1 MKKILFLMLTFL
13 IITGVGLFLIYST
26 RPQAFIFLS
35 LFSIAILFIIFHYN
49 NWLRLTHKNLFKQPL
64 FIASIALPIYMFIM
78 YGLWVWKGHDIN
90 FSSTG
95 FNNFLDI
102 TKLPLLILASSV
114 PLAAIISNLHRTIQT
129 EAQINLS
136 ETKNAIDRYLAHEK
150 NFIEKIK
157 EISEVKLQH
166 LCDKNKDIRAL
177 NEEPFIAMAT
187 SNCLKISNPYFLYS
201 KIYKNA
207 TTGLDSNYLPDMS
220 FLSELERILENI
232 NDNLSS
238 DLLSN
243 NTPSDIY
250 IHRLNNLSYN
260 ASRLFDLLC
269 VDCISNT
276 RVKIQIDDYQILTF
290 TTEDNILVDIIEAG
304 YLFSKKI
311 ALMFF
316 GKKIDNYEKLNHY
329 LYDNDYGFN
338 LCEFVTDIEPISSPE
353 WISYVTKDVITLGS
367 GGTLAAER

>member
-1 MKKILFLMLTFL
+1 MLTFL
-13 IITGVGLFLIYST
+13 LTTGVGLFLIYST
-26 RPQAFIFLS
+26 RPQVFIFFS
-35 LFSIAILFIIFHYN
+35 LFSIAIVIVIFHCN

-78 YGLWVWKGHDIN
+78 YGLWAWKGHDIN

-177 NEEPFIAMAT
+177 SEEPFIEMAT
-187 SNCLKISNPYFLYS
+187 SNSLKISNPYFLYS
-201 KIYKNA
+201 KIYKDA
-207 TTGLDSNYLPDMS
+207 TTGLDSKYQPDMS
-220 FLSELERILENI
+220 FLSELESILENI
-232 NDNLSS
+232 NNNLSS

-250 IHRLNNLSYN
+250 IYRLNNLSYN

-290 TTEDNILVDIIEAG
+290 TTEDNILVDTIEAG

-329 LYDNDYGFN
+329 IYDNDYGFN
-338 LCEFVTDIEPISSPE
+338 LSVFVTDIEQISSPE
-353 WISYVTKDVITLGS
+353 WISYVTKDVITLSS
-367 GGTLAAER
+367 GDILAAEL